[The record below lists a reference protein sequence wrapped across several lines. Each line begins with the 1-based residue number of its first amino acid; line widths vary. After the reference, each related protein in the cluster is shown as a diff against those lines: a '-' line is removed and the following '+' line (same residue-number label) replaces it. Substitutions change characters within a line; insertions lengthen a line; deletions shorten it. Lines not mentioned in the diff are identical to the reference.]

1 MNISYKQCTQYH
13 YILSI
18 YQVLLVLVP
27 GMEYTEARTHE
38 PCNPCPIYTHG
49 RTLPAAHRLALCPI
63 SSSVV
68 PCADTHHDTHRE
80 QRLIPS

>member
-49 RTLPAAHRLALCPI
+49 RTLPAAQRPPPRP
-63 SSSVV
+63 V
-68 PCADTHHDTHRE
+68 PHKLVRRPLRRYT
-80 QRLIPS
+80 P